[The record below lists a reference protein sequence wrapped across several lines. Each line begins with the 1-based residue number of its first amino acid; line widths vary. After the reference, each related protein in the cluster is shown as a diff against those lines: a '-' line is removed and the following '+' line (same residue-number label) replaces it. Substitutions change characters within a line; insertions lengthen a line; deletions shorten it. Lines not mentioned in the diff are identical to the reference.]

1 MGVSTTV
8 APGRLVTLVRIRA
21 KAVVLF
27 CGVMKDEGEL
37 HRAAIRPDPATPV
50 TAASCPLWIVFAHW
64 FIAAPSKPCCG
75 GHCLAAGRMCQSCR
89 LAFRAL
95 RRPRWQVET
104 GGLRPALPPS
114 YAGCAERSRTLHAPR
129 SAASFPRRRRGGRGA
144 LRSAGRDASVRDAGR
159 RRCATCHCGLEASMT
174 CGTIDRVPVF
184 GFRHADRER
193 TNSMATLP
201 GAAAK

>member
-104 GGLRPALPPS
+104 GGAPASL
-114 YAGCAERSRTLHAPR
+114 
-129 SAASFPRRRRGGRGA
+129 AAIVRRMR
-144 LRSAGRDASVRDAGR
+144 
-159 RRCATCHCGLEASMT
+159 
-174 CGTIDRVPVF
+174 
-184 GFRHADRER
+184 
-193 TNSMATLP
+193 
-201 GAAAK
+201 